1 MMRIGRLNG
10 KGKRA
15 GFTLIELAIVLAVT
29 SLLTAGL
36 WRMMSSGSTQLRDQ
50 AAADQHKELIKAV
63 KGYLA
68 SSNGSS
74 VLTKAAANSSFS
86 LALNGAVDPTVAGA
100 TAAEFG
106 ALVGFL
112 PTAFVANPN
121 TPNSY
126 NQTYQVKVLKDNQ
139 PFSTPPNSYSFMIKT
154 TGGDTI
160 PDTSGGRISSMI
172 GGDGGFVYG
181 ANVCGGVG
189 MACGAYGSW
198 SVNPLTTYALATAAG
213 QVASRTFVGM
223 NASLN
228 APWLARQ
235 NVDGDADMGGIGD
248 YNTVQTEISLG
259 GHTFFGLG
267 DGTNTGGTIE
277 NLRMISLYK
286 TGASGLLTG
295 TGDPALE
302 ITEECT
308 PTSPN
313 DPTCSDAVSITGGV
327 NIVGYLKASTLY
339 AGTFIYDTSDSRK
352 KHDIA
357 PIKNALDK
365 FNQLNGYS
373 FVMNGGK
380 ETKYGV
386 IAQEVEKVFP
396 EVVSTD
402 DAGYKSVD
410 YMGLIG
416 PLVAA
421 VKELKQEN
429 DALKA
434 DVALLKKKAGRK

>member
-63 KGYLA
+63 RGYLA
-68 SSNGSS
+68 SSDGAS
-74 VLTKAAANSSFS
+74 VLSKAAANTTFA
-86 LALNGAVDPTVAGA
+86 LALDGAVDGSVVGA
-100 TAAEFG
+100 TAANFS
-106 ALVGFL
+106 AFVNFL
-112 PTAFVANPN
+112 PAGTGVD
-121 TPNSY
+121 TTNSY
-126 NQTYQVKVLKDNQ
+126 NQTYQVKVLKDAQ
-139 PFSTPPNSYSFMIKT
+139 PAGTPPDSYSFMIKT
-154 TGGDTI
+154 FNGDTI

-172 GGDGGFVYG
+172 GGDGGFVYA
-181 ANVCGGVG
+181 ANVCGANF
-189 MACGAYGSW
+189 ACGAYGSW
-198 SVNPLTTYALATAAG
+198 SANPTTTYLLATAAG

-228 APWLARQ
+228 APWLARLP
-235 NVDGDADMGGIGD
+235 VDGDANMSGIGD
-248 YNTVQTEISLG
+248 YNTVQTDISLG
-259 GHTFFGLG
+259 GKIMYGG
-267 DGTNTGGTIE
+267 VGTGTVGGTIN
-277 NLRMISLYK
+277 NLRRLYLEK
-286 TGASGLLTG
+286 PAADDASNSA
-295 TGDPALE
+295 ALE
-302 ITEECT
+302 VNACR
-308 PTSPN
+308 PLAPGSA
-313 DPTCSDAVSITGGV
+313 TCKDAVSIIGGV
-327 NIVGYLKASTLY
+327 NVDGFLKASSLY
-339 AGTFIYDTSDSRK
+339 AGMFIYDTSDSRK

-365 FNQLNGYS
+365 FNELNGYS

-429 DALKA
+429 EALKA
-434 DVALLKKKAGRK
+434 DVALLKKKVGRK